1 MNVRELECFLAVVD
15 QGSITRAASALYLAQ
30 PSLSQIIR
38 RLEADLGVEL
48 FRRVGRGL
56 VLAPAGEALVGPA
69 RQVVRDMHH
78 ARQVAESY
86 RGLERGRV
94 DLAISASLTSSFLAA
109 WVGHFRRRH
118 PGLTVRL
125 TQHDG
130 DTEEIAALIRT
141 GEAELA
147 YTTAPVTRQGIECTH
162 IGDGEVVLALP
173 PGWRTE
179 FPDPAPVALLDGLP
193 MIVDRGFGRVYLDA
207 IRDESAVEPAVV
219 VEVSE
224 PAGLVPFIIAGA
236 GAALLPM
243 RQALDARRRGARLR
257 MIDPLTSRP
266 IYAVTPT
273 APMSMP
279 ARKFLELSKENLER
293 WDRAIT
299 TRTDRGM
306 GLLEAAIDADSV
318 IETAYQRLEET
329 PYYPPKDTAS
339 PEPGPGFRDSP
350 MGTDYR
356 GVPDE
361 GDRGDGSGRGN
372 GRDDARGAARA
383 GGGGERR
390 PR

>member
-15 QGSITRAASALYLAQ
+15 HGSVTRAASALYLAQ

-69 RQVVRDMHH
+69 RQVVRDMHQ

-94 DLAISASLTSSFLAA
+94 DLAISAALTSSFLAA

-125 TQHDG
+125 TQHNG
-130 DTEEIAALIRT
+130 DTDEIVALIRS

-147 YTTAPVTRQGIECTH
+147 YTVAPVTRQGIECTR
-162 IGDGEVVLALP
+162 IGAGEVVLALP
-173 PGWRTE
+173 PGWRNE
-179 FPDPAPVALLDGLP
+179 FPDPAPVELLNGLP
-193 MIVDRGFGRVYLDA
+193 MIVDRGFGRVYLDS
-207 IRDESAVEPAVV
+207 IRDTSAVEPAIVV
-219 VEVSE
+219 DVSE

-243 RQALDARRRGARLR
+243 RQALDARRRGANLR
-257 MIDPLTSRP
+257 MIHPLTSRE
-266 IYAVTPT
+266 IYAITPS
-273 APMSMP
+273 APLSTP
-279 ARKFLELSKENLER
+279 ARKFLELSRENLAR
-293 WDRAIT
+293 WDRAIAA
-299 TRTDRGM
+299 RTERGM
-306 GLLEAAIDADSV
+306 TLLEAAIDADSV

-329 PYYPPKDTAS
+329 PYYPMSPSGAS
-339 PEPGPGFRDSP
+339 PNGSDS
-350 MGTDYR
+350 
-356 GVPDE
+356 
-361 GDRGDGSGRGN
+361 
-372 GRDDARGAARA
+372 
-383 GGGGERR
+383 
-390 PR
+390 

>member
-15 QGSITRAASALYLAQ
+15 QGSITRAAASLYLAQ

-38 RLEADLGVEL
+38 RLETDLGVEL

-69 RQVVRDMHH
+69 RQVLRDLHH
-78 ARQVAESY
+78 ARQVAESH

-94 DLAISASLTSSFLAA
+94 DLAISTSLTSNFLAA

-130 DTEEIAALIRT
+130 DADEIVALIRS

-147 YTTAPVTRQGIECTH
+147 YAVAPVSRQGIDCVH

-179 FPDPAPVALLDGLP
+179 FPDPVPVALLVGLP
-193 MIVDRGFGRVYLDA
+193 MIVDRRFGRAHLDA
-207 IRDESAVEPAVV
+207 IRSTSAVEPAIVV
-219 VEVSE
+219 DINE
-224 PAGLVPFIIAGA
+224 PAGLVPLIIAGA

-243 RQALDARRRGARLR
+243 RQALDARRRGASLR

-266 IYAVTPT
+266 IYAITPSS
-273 APMSMP
+273 PLSMP
-279 ARKFLELSKENLER
+279 ARRFLELSKENLDR
-293 WDRAIT
+293 WHHAVA
-299 TRTDRGM
+299 TRTAQGM
-306 GLLEAAIDADSV
+306 TLLQAAIDADSA
-318 IETAYQRLEET
+318 IEAAYQRLEET
-329 PYYPPKDTAS
+329 PFQPTA
-339 PEPGPGFRDSP
+339 
-350 MGTDYR
+350 
-356 GVPDE
+356 
-361 GDRGDGSGRGN
+361 
-372 GRDDARGAARA
+372 
-383 GGGGERR
+383 
-390 PR
+390 